1 MAILSFI
8 VGKEKVAA
16 AREAKEIKAQIKSIK
31 KNTNGFSSTELR
43 QYFAENNIKNQEII
57 NAVLRPILED
67 EQVKAVAGSLTI
79 VRKKIQKVLP
89 KTGTDNLEGL
99 PVGYNFTK
107 DSTIDI
113 DNFFDDDEKPY
124 YPSHNIVI

>member
-1 MAILSFI
+1 MAILNFK
-8 VGKEKVAA
+8 VGRKKIEK
-16 AREAKEIKAQIKSIK
+16 ARKIKKIEAQIKSIK
-31 KNTNGFSSTELR
+31 KDTNGFSSAELR
-43 QYFAENNIKNQEII
+43 QYFADNNIEDQGII

-107 DSTIDI
+107 DPTIDI